1 MGLESST
8 RKKEFAEPDVE
19 LIENLSYEEA
29 VQYLKKRDVLTK
41 IDYDDLNNK
50 LKFRA
55 FIASRIN
62 DGQLLSKINSAL
74 IKNVQDG
81 KGLGDFLRMTKDDLL
96 DKVGMGP
103 NQGWYWETVYRTN
116 VQTAYN
122 AGRAMGFE
130 EDNPLALEL
139 IAIDDAR
146 TTDFCRQFAG
156 RHFILPYDD
165 PFWETHW
172 PPFHFNCRST
182 VRAIYDEAELPDDW
196 SNVSDLG
203 ESPAKGFGEYPVTS
217 DSWWKELDSQ
227 VRQAKT
233 FGLQP
238 EIEAAY
244 EILLSS
250 AENINPDELSKKI
263 ITQDEI
269 QKVEEIKQKF
279 ISEKYF
285 LEGTNKYLSL
295 EGIDAK
301 SAEMTFNA
309 YKNVFEKYPK
319 LKGIF
324 PSIQTGV
331 FSKKSFA
338 RTEILYNK
346 SQIFLNK
353 LFFKD
358 YDTLEKLYA
367 QTVASKLHPA
377 GTTAIANVYH
387 EIAHCINSLLT
398 SRMTAK
404 QKRKYINFSG
414 FAQNEV
420 LSLTKLHLDDIL
432 ENVSAYANIK
442 PEEWFAECFAELMSS
457 NSPREMSKALEV
469 FLRNYL

>member
-41 IDYDDLNNK
+41 IDYDYLNNK

-55 FIASRIN
+55 FTASRIN

-227 VRQAKT
+227 VRQAKA

-238 EIEAAY
+238 EIEAAR
-244 EILLSS
+244 EIL
-250 AENINPDELSKKI
+250 
-263 ITQDEI
+263 
-269 QKVEEIKQKF
+269 
-279 ISEKYF
+279 
-285 LEGTNKYLSL
+285 
-295 EGIDAK
+295 
-301 SAEMTFNA
+301 
-309 YKNVFEKYPK
+309 
-319 LKGIF
+319 
-324 PSIQTGV
+324 IQTGAQ
-331 FSKKSFA
+331 SKVIDQLKTDDILKQQKISDDYYENIRNSDNKELISRISDNTGRDYADIEKVLSHIFKEKHHFA
-338 RTEILYNK
+338 DGRFERFGSDADIIIALERLRTGDFTDTDLLLLDHELSELTYMKNK
-346 SQIFLNK
+346 KYTI
-353 LFFKD
+353 
-358 YDTLEKLYA
+358 Y
-367 QTVASKLHPA
+367 
-377 GTTAIANVYH
+377 
-387 EIAHCINSLLT
+387 EIAHAMANKKFNWQEAISN
-398 SRMTAK
+398 ADV
-404 QKRKYINFSG
+404 QKKI
-414 FAQNEV
+414 
-420 LSLTKLHLDDIL
+420 
-432 ENVSAYANIK
+432 
-442 PEEWFAECFAELMSS
+442 
-457 NSPREMSKALEV
+457 
-469 FLRNYL
+469 

>member
-55 FIASRIN
+55 FTASRIN
-62 DGQLLSKINSAL
+62 DGQLLSRINSAL
-74 IKNVQDG
+74 IKNVKDG
-81 KGLGDFLRMTKDDLL
+81 NGLGDFLRMTKDDLL

-227 VRQAKT
+227 VRQAKA
-233 FGLQP
+233 FGLQE
-238 EIEAAY
+238 EIEAAR
-244 EILLSS
+244 EILIEEKTVEDTSDSFL
-250 AENINPDELSKKI
+250 AKHF
-263 ITQDEI
+263 DEI
-269 QKVEEIKQKF
+269 STEHTNIDDLAKVNPNFSTGKKEYTRNCQRCVWAYEARRRG
-279 ISEKYF
+279 YDV
-285 LEGTNKYLSL
+285 T
-295 EGIDAK
+295 AK
-301 SAEMTFNA
+301 
-309 YKNVFEKYPK
+309 P
-319 LKGIF
+319 
-324 PSIQTGV
+324 
-331 FSKKSFA
+331 
-338 RTEILYNK
+338 R
-346 SQIFLNK
+346 
-353 LFFKD
+353 
-358 YDTLEKLYA
+358 
-367 QTVASKLHPA
+367 
-377 GTTAIANVYH
+377 
-387 EIAHCINSLLT
+387 LLT
-398 SRMTAK
+398 GDKLPIMNNPEGWPSVVK
-404 QKRKYINFSG
+404 NF
-414 FAQNEV
+414 Q
-420 LSLTKLHLDDIL
+420 LID
-432 ENVSAYANIK
+432 
-442 PEEWFAECFAELMSS
+442 CSS
-457 NSPREMSKALEV
+457 NSAINVKNKMEKYLTDWGDGARAIIRVRWKTKCGGGGHVFIGENNNGIIRFLDPQSNNVNYTTWVNYAKKNEAFIMRIDNKEFSDKILLCCEKAGGSK
-469 FLRNYL
+469 